1 MGGPGYLEKA
11 LKSIRLYVVGWFMFS
26 GCVLVGIWFAI
37 DSYLTLGSLVTAGI
51 LTGSWLILSLLFGL
65 WVASRV
71 SKPLQA
77 ISQAIMHVSPSP
89 LPVPPPEIEKL
100 KLAKDLIANLTRQV
114 YDYATQTAE
123 NNEIQ
128 SAANLGIQQLPV
140 PVFGIDSEAN
150 IIYAN
155 PKAQEFAKSNEGLAG
170 KNLYSHF
177 DILFQ
182 NEDTLENW
190 IESCRAESVTA
201 QKTWHGIRMSPY
213 EQEVRYCDLAA
224 SYVKSSEKGRTE
236 VVITLLDETDK
247 YIADDEGLSFVA
259 LAVHELRTPLTI
271 LRGYVEVFEDE
282 LSKDLSPD
290 MQDFMQKMRVAAEN
304 LTDFVGNILNVARVE
319 QDQLSLKLT
328 ESDWKETL
336 TSVID
341 NIRLKAKVHGKTIEL
356 TVPDNLPKVALD
368 KISISEVII
377 NLVDNAIKYSPKDKT
392 LIKVMVSLT
401 KDNLVETIIQDY
413 GVGIPETVVP
423 HLFEKYSRNHRNRST
438 VSGSGLGLYLSKA
451 LITAHGGNIWVRS
464 KEGEGTVFGFTLIPY
479 DQLADEEKAGD
490 NKEIT
495 RNAHGWIKNHSLSRQ

>member
-11 LKSIRLYVVGWFMFS
+11 LKSIRLYIVGWFMFT
-26 GCVLVGIWFAI
+26 GLLLVGIWFAI
-37 DSYLTLGSLVTAGI
+37 DSYLTLEPLVIAGI
-51 LTGSWLILSLLFGL
+51 LTGSWLIMSWVFGL

-128 SAANLGIQQLPV
+128 SAATLGMQQLPV

-155 PKAQEFAKSNEGLAG
+155 PKAQEFAKTNENLAG
-170 KNLYSHF
+170 KNLYSYF

-182 NEDTLENW
+182 DENTLEDW
-190 IESCRAESVTA
+190 IENCRTESVTA
-201 QKTWHGIRMSPY
+201 QKTWHGIRMNPY
-213 EQEVRYCDLAA
+213 EQEIKYCDLAA
-224 SYVKSSEKGRTE
+224 SYVKSSKKGDTE

-247 YIADDEGLSFVA
+247 YITDDEGLSFVA

-304 LTDFVGNILNVARVE
+304 LTEFVGNILNVARIE
-319 QDQLSLKLT
+319 QNQLSLKLT

-336 TSVID
+336 SSVID
-341 NIRLKAKVHGKTIEL
+341 SIQLKAKVHGKTIEL

-368 KISISEVII
+368 KISIAEVII
-377 NLVDNAIKYSPKDKT
+377 NLIDNAIKYSPKDKT

-401 KDNLVETIIQDY
+401 KDNLVETIVQDY

-451 LITAHGGNIWVRS
+451 LIAAHGGNIWVRS
-464 KEGEGTVFGFTLIPY
+464 KEGEGTIFGFTLIPY

-490 NKEIT
+490 NKAIT